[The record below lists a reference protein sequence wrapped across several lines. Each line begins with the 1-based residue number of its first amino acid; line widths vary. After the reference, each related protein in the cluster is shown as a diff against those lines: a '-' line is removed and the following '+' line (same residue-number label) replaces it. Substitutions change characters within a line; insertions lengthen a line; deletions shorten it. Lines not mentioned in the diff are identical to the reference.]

1 MTAVG
6 FSRALVTGASRGFGE
21 AVARRLA
28 SEGVDL
34 VLVARTA
41 DDLRALADE
50 LERTQHVTVEL
61 LVADL
66 LDAHDLGRVA
76 ARISQSPTIDLVV
89 NNAGF
94 GTAGTFHELDADREQ
109 AQVDL
114 NVTALLRLSQAAAAT
129 FRERGGGGL
138 CNVSSLSAF
147 APAPQ
152 AATYAATKAFVTSF
166 TQALHEELRP
176 AGVHVSVVCPG
187 FTRTGFHEAA
197 AMDAAGI
204 PEVAW
209 GTADEVARAAIEG
222 VRANRAV
229 VVPGTANRAVAGV
242 TRLLPSGL
250 VRRTAGRIAAR
261 LPG

>member
-1 MTAVG
+1 MGRTYR
-6 FSRALVTGASRGFGE
+6 RALVTGASRGIGE
-21 AVARRLA
+21 AIARRLA

-34 VLVARTA
+34 VLVARSA
-41 DDLRALADE
+41 DDLGTLADA

-66 LDAHDLGRVA
+66 LDTDDLARVA
-76 ARISQSPTIDLVV
+76 ARVSASPSIDLVV

-94 GTAGTFHELDADREQ
+94 GTAGRFHQLDVDREH

-114 NVTALLRLSQAAAAT
+114 NVGALLRLSHAAAAT
-129 FRERGGGGL
+129 FRERGAGGI

-187 FTRTGFHEAA
+187 FTHTGFHDAA

-209 GTADEVARAAIEG
+209 GAADDVARAVIEG
-222 VRANRAV
+222 LRANRAV
-229 VVPGTANRAVAGV
+229 VVPGAANRAVAGV

-250 VRRTAGRIAAR
+250 ARRTAGRIAAR